1 MWREWSDSGL
11 HWQPLSDSIESQ
23 VNLFAYGTCFRV
35 EHANQSRR
43 RDLILWI
50 RTRSKNT
57 QIRLL
62 ESVRLLIKEVGK
74 KGWSKTKSAS
84 EWDDQKKTQED
95 QGQIKASVERRRK
108 YEKLGEL
115 LSLWDR
121 VKEIR

>member
-1 MWREWSDSGL
+1 MITDDLPCQFYGSG
-11 HWQPLSDSIESQ
+11 QGRKI
-23 VNLFAYGTCFRV
+23 
-35 EHANQSRR
+35 
-43 RDLILWI
+43 
-50 RTRSKNT
+50 T